1 MKDVGL
7 CLDSFFFLACGCLVF
22 PAPCFE
28 ETIFAPFYY
37 LCSFIKDQLTIFM
50 WVNSWALYYVPLIYS
65 LFSHCLNYCSFIVS
79 LEVA

>member
-50 WVNSWALYYVPLIYS
+50 WVYFWDLYSIPLIFVPVFVS
-65 LFSHCLNYCSFIVS
+65 IPHCSDYCSSV
-79 LEVA
+79 V